1 MKPPLKSSKNPK
13 IARGGGSLLA
23 EKSIQ
28 KLLLNRFKHA
38 KEDFHLVE
46 NSFSSAANFF
56 WAVENWI
63 DNTNSQQTLTYSLFE
78 SQQQI
83 KATLDKLSAQEQDLL
98 NISFFLLPGRHQTS
112 LFNGRIQLI
121 IWVGEP
127 ITNLKQQ
134 TKKVDAWLLNRTTKG
149 TDDKWIKEFVNQMVQ
164 LSQPKALY
172 INESDENAK
181 IKTLLIKK
189 GVSATENFG
198 EYIHPRSFTESKP
211 WFSSPVKI
219 NDGLAKTACVIG
231 AGLAGASVAYK
242 LASEGWKVTVLE
254 AEPLPA
260 TQASGNLAG
269 AIHPLVTADWNIRS
283 QFYQAGYESTLNWLE
298 DWLEAEEII
307 GDLSGLI
314 QLAMDEKM
322 QQRLQRAIKQ
332 VDIPPEFANWC
343 SPEEASELI
352 GLKTDFPGLFF
363 SKAGWVNPLSVVKR
377 CLAHKNIQVI
387 YQQTVQEL
395 KQCPNDSSWKIS
407 TKESLQQVASVLI
420 VATGSLNTKLN
431 QQLNLPIRPVKGQVN
446 HFDNNTPSK
455 TLKTTVTHQ
464 GYSVSNIKI
473 NGQSMAVSGATFEAP
488 NLSATGSKEATETN
502 LDMASKALP
511 NWINKPA
518 RLEKNPYK
526 VGFRPTTPDHLPLIG
541 AVVNADHAAQAYY
554 QRSHTHAV
562 FRYPNQQYQTGLFV
576 SNGHG
581 ARGLMSVFLAAEI
594 IYAQITNKTS
604 PIAKNI
610 DNAIHLERFKVRNW
624 RNGKE
629 F

>member
-1 MKPPLKSSKNPK
+1 MKPPLKPSKNPK
-13 IARGGGSLLA
+13 IARGGPLLA

-46 NSFSSAANFF
+46 NSFSSASQFF

-63 DNTNSQQTLTYSLFE
+63 DSTNSQQTLTYSLFE

-134 TKKVDAWLLNRTTKG
+134 TKKVDAWLLNKTTKG

-181 IKTLLIKK
+181 IKTVLIKK
-189 GVSATENFG
+189 GFSATENFG

-314 QLAMDEKM
+314 QLAMDERM
-322 QQRLQRAIKQ
+322 QQRLQRAIKR
-332 VDIPPEFANWC
+332 VDIPAEFANWC

-352 GLKTDFPGLFF
+352 GLKTDFSGLFF

-387 YQQTVQEL
+387 YQQTVQKL

-511 NWINKPA
+511 NWINKPTQ
-518 RLEKNPYK
+518 LEKNPYK

-541 AVVNADHAAQAYY
+541 AVVNADHASQAYY

-562 FRYPNQQYQTGLFV
+562 FCYPNQQYQTGLFV

-594 IYAQITNKTS
+594 IYAQLTNKTS